1 MLFSERIRNYDMCPK
16 YQIYKHA
23 WVYKYAPHTEEA
35 LTPSDAQ
42 ELLRKG
48 GWLVRNTYGFDC
60 AEQTPFWYV
69 IKDTFGDLKELSTN
83 TRNQVRHGLKNY
95 TIRRITAEEL
105 LAQGYVVYC
114 AAANAYK
121 IPTQTPT
128 KEEFENRIRHAST
141 DTEYWGA
148 FNPGNELAAFA
159 INEAGED
166 YCSYQT
172 LKANPADLKKYVYY
186 ALIYEMNRYYLQE
199 RRLKYVLD
207 GARSITEHSN
217 IQPFLENKFHF
228 RKAYCHLRIH
238 YIWWLKWI
246 ITCLYPLRKFIPNRQ
261 IQSLLAMHG
270 MQS

>member
-1 MLFSERIRNYDMCPK
+1 MYPK

-95 TIRRITAEEL
+95 TIRRISAEEL

-128 KEEFENRIRHAST
+128 KEEFENRIRHAGT

-148 FNPGNELAAFA
+148 FNPDNELAAFA
-159 INEAGED
+159 INETGED

-228 RKAYCHLRIH
+228 RKAYCHLQIH
-238 YIWWLKWI
+238 YTWWLKWI
-246 ITCLYPLRKFIPNRQ
+246 ITCLYPWRKFIPNHQ